1 MKFLDIN
8 GIKSLWD
15 RLGTNVINVE
25 VDSEDSYN
33 TDDNRTALYALYTDL
48 LNLVTTSKL
57 NTLNDKKIHI
67 INFISNDVT
76 IAKVTILQRINID
89 DSETIP
95 QQANNILLCL
105 ITLRFGIDKK
115 NFNMYYGE
123 LETMTDTF
131 SIYPFS
137 SIDTVFQV

>member
-8 GIKSLWD
+8 GVKTLWD

-25 VDSEDSYN
+25 VSSEDNYSD
-33 TDDNRTALYALYTDL
+33 DDNRTVLLALYNDL
-48 LNLVTTSKL
+48 RNLVTTSKL
-57 NTLNDKKIHI
+57 NTLNNKKIHI

-76 IAKVTILQRINID
+76 IGKVIILQRINID
-89 DSETIP
+89 DSGTSP

-115 NFNMYYGE
+115 QFNTYYGE
-123 LETMTDTF
+123 LETMTNTF
-131 SIYPFS
+131 SIYPLS
-137 SIDTVFQV
+137 SIDTAFEV